1 MASSIVAKLV
11 ASSITYP
18 HEVLRARM
26 QDARNDRAHH
36 KSNLKLRQVFH
47 EIVATEGF
55 WSLWS
60 GLRVNLVRIIPATLA
75 TFVSYE
81 YLSRY
86 LKAAY
91 SA

>member
-1 MASSIVAKLV
+1 MSASIVAKLI

-26 QDARNDRAHH
+26 QDARNDHK
-36 KSNLKLRQVFH
+36 KSNLKLSQVFH
-47 EIVATEGF
+47 EIVRKEGF
-55 WSLWS
+55 WSLWT

-86 LKAAY
+86 LKKIY
-91 SA
+91 DQ

>member
-1 MASSIVAKLV
+1 MVASIVAKLV

-26 QDARNDRAHH
+26 QDARNDPAHN

-47 EIVATEGF
+47 DIVEVEGF
-55 WSLWS
+55 WSLWT

-86 LKAAY
+86 LRNFY
-91 SA
+91 NM

>member
-1 MASSIVAKLV
+1 MGASVAAKLI

-36 KSNLKLRQVFH
+36 KSNLRLRDAFH
-47 EIVATEGF
+47 EIVAKEGF
-55 WSLWS
+55 LSLWS
-60 GLRVNLVRIIPATLA
+60 GLRVNLVRIIPATLT

-86 LKAAY
+86 FKQQYKA
-91 SA
+91 